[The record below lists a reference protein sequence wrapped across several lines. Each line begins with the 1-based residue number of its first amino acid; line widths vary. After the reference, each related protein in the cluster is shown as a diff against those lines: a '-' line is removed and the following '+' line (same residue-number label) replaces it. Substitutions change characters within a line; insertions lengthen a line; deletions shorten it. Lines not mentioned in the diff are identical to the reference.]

1 MDGHDWPE
9 LPAPGAGPPRVT
21 LRRSIDCL
29 LFKGPVSATCNF
41 RSRLWFQ
48 SPTAGW
54 PDDHA
59 WCVTT
64 DVDSFSTYIA
74 GTGECIGV
82 LASDPRL
89 EILATQVGHEVDP
102 SPYPPRQQAPA
113 TGRRRDARSR
123 RQFRRDTHPPPP
135 LLRTTR

>member
-1 MDGHDWPE
+1 MAGRSCPPPE
-9 LPAPGAGPPRVT
+9 RAPAGD

-29 LFKGPVSATCNF
+29 LFKGPVGAACNF

-48 SPTAGW
+48 SPTAWW

-74 GTGECIGV
+74 GTRECIGV

-89 EILATQVGHEVDP
+89 EILPTQFDH
-102 SPYPPRQQAPA
+102 
-113 TGRRRDARSR
+113 
-123 RQFRRDTHPPPP
+123 
-135 LLRTTR
+135 